1 MPSDTI
7 EVSKQ
12 LKLLIELQEIDTRII
27 ELQKEKKRLPEI
39 IDKKKGILKTIET
52 AFEDIKASYDKLLKE
67 KREKER
73 AIEDEDAKVERLKSK
88 TSEIKTNKEYQAFLT
103 EIETAKK
110 VKTALEDNLLIIL
123 EKIEDIKKEIQAK
136 ELKVKEEERIFL
148 AEEDKI
154 KEDFRKLEEELKIL
168 LKEMEDKS
176 AKIGKD
182 ILKIYTQLLE
192 SKNGLAVAAVKN
204 GFCLGCH
211 MNIPP
216 QTFAEI
222 KKNIKIIQCFNC
234 HRIHYWKE

>member
-1 MPSDTI
+1 MSSDTI

-39 IDKKKGILKTIET
+39 IDKKKGILKTIEA

-67 KREKER
+67 KRENER
-73 AIEDEDAKVERLKSK
+73 AVEDEDTKVEKLKSK
-88 TSEIKTNKEYQAFLT
+88 TSGIKTNKEYQAILS
-103 EIETAKK
+103 EIETAQKAK
-110 VKTALEDNLLIIL
+110 AKIEDDLLALL

-154 KEDFRKLEEELKIL
+154 KEDFRKLEEELNIL
-168 LKEMEDKS
+168 LKEMENKS
-176 AKIGKD
+176 AKIDKD
-182 ILKIYTQLLE
+182 ILRIYTQLLE
-192 SKNGLAVAAVKN
+192 SKNGLAVVAVKN
-204 GFCLGCH
+204 SSCLGCH
-211 MNIPP
+211 INIPP

-222 KKNIKIIQCFNC
+222 KKNLKIIQCFNC
-234 HRIHYWKE
+234 HRIHYWKG